1 MIRRP
6 PRSTRTDTL
15 FPYTTLFRSRPG
27 SLQRSRPKRRG
38 ARDCGQSALSDAAPP
53 STAGGLRPWW
63 KASAPYAP
71 HADRGSAALAPA
83 GAAAFRQTDTG
94 SLRPS
99 APTRRPSAPA
109 LPESA
114 ATTKSP
120 PEKLK
125 PPSRF
130 ASGAAISVPPYRTAR
145 PPLARRRSSAPR
157 PRTPR
162 TLPERKDRRLPSVLW
177 SGSPPGAPSDQTGAP

>member
-1 MIRRP
+1 MFVFFFFFSSRR
-6 PRSTRTDTL
+6 RHTR
-15 FPYTTLFRSRPG
+15 
-27 SLQRSRPKRRG
+27 
-38 ARDCGQSALSDAAPP
+38 CALV
-53 STAGGLRPWW
+53 TGVQTC
-63 KASAPYAP
+63 
-71 HADRGSAALAPA
+71 ALPI
-83 GAAAFRQTDTG
+83 
-94 SLRPS
+94 S
-99 APTRRPSAPA
+99 

-162 TLPERKDRRLPSVLW
+162 TLPERKRSEEHTSELQSLMRISYAVFCLKKKNIQHTHTSTTTHTWKEHFKQPQNICHIKQHLC
-177 SGSPPGAPSDQTGAP
+177 A

>member
-1 MIRRP
+1 MFILLQCLVVVCVFFFSSRR
-6 PRSTRTDTL
+6 RHTR
-15 FPYTTLFRSRPG
+15 
-27 SLQRSRPKRRG
+27 
-38 ARDCGQSALSDAAPP
+38 CALV
-53 STAGGLRPWW
+53 TGVQTC
-63 KASAPYAP
+63 
-71 HADRGSAALAPA
+71 ALPI
-83 GAAAFRQTDTG
+83 
-94 SLRPS
+94 S
-99 APTRRPSAPA
+99 PTRRPSAPA

-177 SGSPPGAPSDQTGAP
+177 SGSPPGAPSDQTDRQSTRLNSSP